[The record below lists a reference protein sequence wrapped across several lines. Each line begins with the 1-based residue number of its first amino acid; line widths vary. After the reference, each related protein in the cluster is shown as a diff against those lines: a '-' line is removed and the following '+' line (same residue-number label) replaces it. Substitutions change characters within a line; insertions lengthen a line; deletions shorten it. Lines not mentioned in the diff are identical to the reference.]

1 MARAD
6 SRIVAITAAM
16 CDGTGLDQFC
26 QEFPDRF
33 YDVGIAE
40 QHAVTFAAGLAI
52 EGLIPV
58 VAIYSTFLQRAYDQ
72 IVYDVCLQKL
82 PVVFAIDRGG
92 LVGEDGVTHQ
102 GLLDYSYL
110 RSIPNIIVMAPKD
123 ENELQHMLKTAIDC
137 GHPVSLRY
145 PRGKRGGRNSGW

>member
-1 MARAD
+1 
-6 SRIVAITAAM
+6 
-16 CDGTGLDQFC
+16 
-26 QEFPDRF
+26 
-33 YDVGIAE
+33 
-40 QHAVTFAAGLAI
+40 LAI

-123 ENELQHMLKTAIDC
+123 ENELQHMLKTAAGC
-137 GHPVSLRY
+137 GYPVSLRY
-145 PRGKRGGRNSGW
+145 PRGKGWA